1 MRAGL
6 SDRGAD
12 REREGGGGISET
24 SRIFAL
30 LEENAR
36 ATLMSTQP
44 MPKVSV
50 ATVWLDG
57 CSGCHMSLL
66 DMDERLIELASAID
80 IVYSPLVDTK
90 EFPEQVDL
98 TLVEGSVS
106 SEEDLAK
113 IKKIRE
119 HTRLLIAMGDCAVT
133 GNVPSM
139 RNPIGPE
146 RMLQHIYLRH
156 APSEIV
162 PRMLPRVLPVHQVV
176 KVDAYLPGC
185 PPSADVLYFALTEL
199 LAGRIPDVHDLTRFG
214 K

>member
-1 MRAGL
+1 
-6 SDRGAD
+6 
-12 REREGGGGISET
+12 
-24 SRIFAL
+24 
-30 LEENAR
+30 
-36 ATLMSTQP
+36 MSTQP
-44 MPKVSV
+44 TTKVSV

-57 CSGCHMSLL
+57 CSGCHMSFL
-66 DMDERLIELASAID
+66 DMDERLIELASAIN

-90 EFPEQVDL
+90 EFPKQVDL

-106 SEEDLAK
+106 SEADLAK

-139 RNPIGPE
+139 RNPVGPE
-146 RMLQHIYLRH
+146 IMLQHIYLRH

-199 LAGRIPDVHDLTRFG
+199 LAGRMPNVHDLTRFG

>member
-1 MRAGL
+1 
-6 SDRGAD
+6 
-12 REREGGGGISET
+12 
-24 SRIFAL
+24 
-30 LEENAR
+30 
-36 ATLMSTQP
+36 MSTQP
-44 MPKVSV
+44 TTKVSV

-57 CSGCHMSLL
+57 CSGCHMSFL

-80 IVYSPLVDTK
+80 IVYSPLVDKK

-106 SEEDLAK
+106 SEADLAK

-133 GNVPSM
+133 GNVPSL

-146 RMLQHIYLRH
+146 KMLQHIYLRH

-176 KVDAYLPGC
+176 PVDAYLLGC

-199 LAGRIPDVHDLTRFG
+199 LAGRMPDVHDLTRFG

>member
-1 MRAGL
+1 M
-6 SDRGAD
+6 
-12 REREGGGGISET
+12 SEQLT
-24 SRIFAL
+24 K
-30 LEENAR
+30 
-36 ATLMSTQP
+36 
-44 MPKVSV
+44 KVSV

-90 EFPEQVDL
+90 IFPEQVDL

-106 SEEDLAK
+106 SEDDLAK

-139 RNPIGPE
+139 RNPFGVE
-146 RMLQHIYLRH
+146 KVLQHVYLRN

-162 PRMLPRVLPVHQVV
+162 PRLLPRVMPVHQVV
-176 KVDAYLPGC
+176 RVDAFLPGC
-185 PPSADVLYFALTEL
+185 PPPADALYFALTEL
-199 LAGRIPDVHDLTRFG
+199 LAGRLPDMSGYTRFG

>member
-1 MRAGL
+1 
-6 SDRGAD
+6 
-12 REREGGGGISET
+12 
-24 SRIFAL
+24 
-30 LEENAR
+30 
-36 ATLMSTQP
+36 MSTQP
-44 MPKVSV
+44 TTKVSV

-57 CSGCHMSLL
+57 CSGCHMSFL

-80 IVYSPLVDTK
+80 IVYSPLVDNK

-98 TLVEGSVS
+98 TLVEVSVS
-106 SEEDLAK
+106 SEADLDK

-139 RNPIGPE
+139 RNPFGSE
-146 RMLQHIYLRH
+146 VMLQHVYLQH

-185 PPSADVLYFALTEL
+185 PPSADVLYFAVTEL
-199 LAGRIPDVHDLTRFG
+199 LAGRLPDVHDLTRFG

>member
-1 MRAGL
+1 
-6 SDRGAD
+6 
-12 REREGGGGISET
+12 
-24 SRIFAL
+24 
-30 LEENAR
+30 
-36 ATLMSTQP
+36 MSTTP
-44 MPKVSV
+44 TKKVSV

-66 DMDERLIELASAID
+66 DIDERLIELAAAVD
-80 IVYSPLVDTK
+80 IVYSPIVDNKT
-90 EFPEQVDL
+90 FPEQVDL

-106 SEEDLAK
+106 SEADLDK

-139 RNPIGPE
+139 RNPFGSE
-146 RMLQHIYLRH
+146 VMLQHVYLQH

-185 PPSADVLYFALTEL
+185 PPSADVLYFAVTEL
-199 LAGRIPDVHDLTRFG
+199 LAGRLPDVHDLTRFG